1 MGALAHERAIGAN
14 DMTLPQ
20 LFARWG
26 GTIAALARAANTD
39 WATARDA
46 VEGRSAPLPHTL
58 RALVAA
64 MAPGDADV
72 LGAVVRSTYAPES
85 DATPAARE
93 RAAIDALLT
102 TLSAD
107 DARALMPLAEE
118 LEAAGRGRALHRV
131 IVALGGGA

>member
-1 MGALAHERAIGAN
+1 
-14 DMTLPQ
+14 MTLPQ

-46 VEGRSAPLPHTL
+46 VEGRATPLPHTL

-64 MAPGDADV
+64 MAPGDADT

-93 RAAIDALLT
+93 RAAVDALLV

-107 DARALMPLAEE
+107 DARAMLSLVAE
-118 LEAAGRGRALHRV
+118 LEQAGRGQALRRV
-131 IVALGGGA
+131 IAVLGGGA